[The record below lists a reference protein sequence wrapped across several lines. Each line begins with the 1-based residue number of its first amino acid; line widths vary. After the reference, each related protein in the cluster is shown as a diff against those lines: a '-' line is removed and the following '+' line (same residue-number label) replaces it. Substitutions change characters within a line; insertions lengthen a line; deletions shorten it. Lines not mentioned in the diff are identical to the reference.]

1 MLQFINEIWE
11 LNFDKASGEISVV
24 ADTIG
29 NNTPKDKWRKVAS
42 IAKPSN
48 RRRRKRRGLLR
59 AAENARLIALAPDM
73 LRILCNIGGEVAYG
87 NSSLPEELLEAI
99 DNVIRSL
106 RHPLEEE

>member
-11 LNFDKASGEISVV
+11 PNFDKTLGEISVV

-48 RRRRKRRGLLR
+48 RRRKRRGLLR